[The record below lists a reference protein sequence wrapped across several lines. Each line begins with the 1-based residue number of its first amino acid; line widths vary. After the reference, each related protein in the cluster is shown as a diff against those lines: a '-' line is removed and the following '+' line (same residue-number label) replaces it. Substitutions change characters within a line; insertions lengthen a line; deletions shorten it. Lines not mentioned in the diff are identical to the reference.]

1 MESKR
6 LQPEQFYKYITEP
19 IEKEEMALWVKAYN
33 IKSEKTELF
42 FDFINSLFT
51 LIRETYLGEDIMKKE
66 EDIKGHFTWC
76 WDKVVSN
83 FKKENINF
91 NEVGN
96 HYEYFWNF
104 FYESFY
110 IAKEEET
117 IPKIS
122 MFFNRMFKLYIQ
134 KTKSELDLLSEMY
147 CILNSNLTDR

>member
-83 FKKENINF
+83 FKKEN
-91 NEVGN
+91 
-96 HYEYFWNF
+96 
-104 FYESFY
+104 
-110 IAKEEET
+110 
-117 IPKIS
+117 
-122 MFFNRMFKLYIQ
+122 
-134 KTKSELDLLSEMY
+134 
-147 CILNSNLTDR
+147 

>member
-19 IEKEEMALWVKAYN
+19 IEKEEMAIWVKEYN

-51 LIRETYLGEDIMKKE
+51 LIRETYLGEDVMKKE
-66 EDIKGHFTWC
+66 KDIKGHFNWC
-76 WDKVVSN
+76 WDKIISN

-110 IAKEEET
+110 ITKDEET

-147 CILNSNLTDR
+147 SILNSNLTDR

>member
-147 CILNSNLTDR
+147 SILNSNLTDR

>member
-19 IEKEEMALWVKAYN
+19 IEKEEMAIWVKAYN

-51 LIRETYLGEDIMKKE
+51 LIRETYLGEDVMKKDK
-66 EDIKGHFTWC
+66 DIKGHFNWC
-76 WDKVVSN
+76 WDKVISN

-110 IAKEEET
+110 IAKDEET

-147 CILNSNLTDR
+147 SILNSNLTDR

>member
-117 IPKIS
+117 IPKIIS
-122 MFFNRMFKLYIQ
+122 CNLRVLIYNLQ
-134 KTKSELDLLSEMY
+134 KRLSLIM
-147 CILNSNLTDR
+147 L

>member
-76 WDKVVSN
+76 WDKEVSN

-147 CILNSNLTDR
+147 SILNSNLTDR